1 MRFQFEKSWLSV
13 SAKQSKYYDAKHIS
27 KIYAIENKMYLCVK
41 NIKSI
46 QSSKKLDYKYYESYK
61 INMFINKQSYRLKL
75 SANMR
80 KIHNVFHAFLLES
93 CKDLAE
99 KKQTLFMNVDDEKQW
114 KIKQI
119 LNSRKYREKLQYY
132 IKWLNWD
139 NIHNEWLN
147 ANNMSHASDLIA
159 EYHEKYFEQMT
170 NERIARKR
178 RKTTR

>member
-13 SAKQSKYYDAKHIS
+13 STKQLKYYDAKHIS

-80 KIHNVFHAFLLES
+80 KIHNVFLIFLFES

-99 KKQTLFMNVDDEKQW
+99 KKQTLSIYVDDEKQW

-147 ANNMSHASDLIA
+147 VNNMSHASDLIA